1 MHARHEVAV
10 PIHSRTRASRAFAA
24 LVLLLACGLA
34 SLSPRA
40 VTAAAARPVAQRRA
54 TPDSVALTL
63 DRWVG
68 AVGGWEHLDHA
79 PGVHLNARITRGG
92 VPGPAEL
99 WVSRD
104 GFREVDTQGTTLRER
119 VRQGSHCWGRDW
131 NGKTRELQ
139 GRDLADGITE
149 AFVYALAYAG
159 FTAAELA
166 AAGAQDGGEDSTRTL
181 RIVRFTPRGG
191 SRCDVYF
198 DAESGLPVRA
208 VRTHLGDELATTF
221 SGWRLHEGLSMPFAL
236 LLGAEEGEV
245 DTLEVASA
253 TRAAIPESM
262 FTHPPDAPTDVR
274 LPAGV
279 AEVTVPFNF
288 ENEHIMVDCSVNGR
302 PPVWFMFDTGADV
315 SVVNSARL
323 EEYGLSAFGASTAS
337 GGGNSASVSFTTVPS
352 LKIGAAELV
361 GQRNTVMDLTG
372 LERVYG
378 MPLGGILGY
387 DFASRFVIVVDY
399 DQHMFHFHVPRPGA
413 GVPRGDRVPFLL
425 EGGHPHVHGT
435 ISVDDSASIEADF
448 IVDSGAAESA
458 NLTTPFVRANQLL
471 QRARR
476 KPTAAPSVMAGS
488 EKQFFAQTSV
498 RGHLKTLRLG
508 NTLVREIPVNL
519 QQGSSGMYAS
529 TSFSGTIG
537 ERILRRFTTT
547 YDYPHSAIVLEPN
560 AEYARPFTPR
570 MTFGMTLLADGPGY
584 PSFMVAGVG
593 KDSPAAIA
601 GFRAGDQIVALDG
614 QPAAKLRLAGIRAAL
629 AEDGARHTVDVAR
642 EGQPPQR
649 LSFTVEQVSIEDR

>member
-1 MHARHEVAV
+1 MYVRNEVAV
-10 PIHSRTRASRAFAA
+10 LVHTRIRVRQTLA
-24 LVLLLACGLA
+24 LLALLLAYGLA
-34 SLSPRA
+34 SLSPRVA
-40 VTAAAARPVAQRRA
+40 IAGSLTALPPT
-54 TPDSVALTL
+54 TPDSLAQTL
-63 DRWVG
+63 DHWAA
-68 AVGGWEHLDHA
+68 AVGGWERLDHA
-79 PGVHLNARITRGG
+79 PGAHLNARITRGG
-92 VPGPAEL
+92 VPGAAEL

-104 GFREVDTQGTTLRER
+104 GFREVDTQGTALRER
-119 VRQGSHCWGRDW
+119 ICHGSRCWERDW

-139 GRDLADGITE
+139 GRDLADGVTE
-149 AFVYALAYAG
+149 AFVYSLAYAG
-159 FTAAELA
+159 LSRAALV
-166 AAGAQDGGEDSTRTL
+166 AAGVQDGGEDSTGTL
-181 RIVRFTPRGG
+181 RILRFIPRGG
-191 SRCDVYF
+191 CPCDVSF
-198 DAESGLPVRA
+198 ELKSGLPMRA
-208 VRTHLGDELATTF
+208 VRMYLGDERAVTF
-221 SGWRLHEGLSMPFAL
+221 SARRLHEGVSMPFEL

-245 DTLEVASA
+245 DTLEVASVA
-253 TRAAIPESM
+253 SARIPESM
-262 FTHPPDAPTDVR
+262 FRRPADAPTDVR

-323 EEYGLSAFGASTAS
+323 EEYGLSAFGASTTS
-337 GGGNSASVSFTTVPS
+337 GGGGSASVSFSTVPS
-352 LKIGAAELV
+352 LRIGAAELV
-361 GQRNTVMDLTG
+361 GQRNTVLDLTG

-378 MPLGGILGY
+378 APLGGILGY

-399 DQHMFHFHVPRPGA
+399 DRHTFRFRVPRPDD

-425 EGGHPHVHGT
+425 EGGHPHVHGA

-476 KPTAAPSVMAGS
+476 KPTAAPNVMAGS

-498 RGHLKTLRLG
+498 RGHLKSLRLG

-547 YDYPHSAIVLEPN
+547 YDYPHSAIVLDPN

-584 PSFMVAGVG
+584 QLFRVAGVG
-593 KDSPAAIA
+593 KDSPAAVA
-601 GFRAGDQIVALDG
+601 GFRAGDVIVALDG
-614 QPAAKLRLAGIRAAL
+614 QPAAKLRLADIRAAL

>member
-1 MHARHEVAV
+1 M
-10 PIHSRTRASRAFAA
+10 
-24 LVLLLACGLA
+24 
-34 SLSPRA
+34 
-40 VTAAAARPVAQRRA
+40 Q
-54 TPDSVALTL
+54 
-63 DRWVG
+63 
-68 AVGGWEHLDHA
+68 
-79 PGVHLNARITRGG
+79 
-92 VPGPAEL
+92 
-99 WVSRD
+99 
-104 GFREVDTQGTTLRER
+104 ER
-119 VRQGSHCWGRDW
+119 VCVGRRCWERDW

-139 GRDLADGITE
+139 GRDLADGVTE
-149 AFVYALAYAG
+149 AFVYSLAYAG
-159 FTAAELA
+159 SSKSALPT
-166 AAGAQDGGEDSTRTL
+166 AGAHDEGEDSTGTL
-181 RIVRFTPRGG
+181 RIVQFTPRGG
-191 SRCDVYF
+191 SPCDVYF
-198 DAESGLPVRA
+198 DRESGRPVRA
-208 VRTHLGDELATTF
+208 IRTYLGDERAITF
-221 SGWRLHEGLSMPFAL
+221 SGWGQHSGVLMPSAL

-245 DTLEVASA
+245 DTLEVASVARA
-253 TRAAIPESM
+253 TIPESM
-262 FTHPPDAPTDVR
+262 FRRPAEGPTDVR

-279 AEVTVPFNF
+279 AEVTVPFSF

-323 EEYGLSAFGASTAS
+323 EEYGLSAFGASTTS
-337 GGGNSASVSFTTVPS
+337 GGGNSAAVSFTTVQS

-361 GQRNTVMDLTG
+361 GQRNTVLDLSG
-372 LERVYG
+372 LEHVYG

-399 DQHMFHFHVPRPGA
+399 DRHTFRFRVPRPDD

-425 EGGHPHVHGT
+425 EGGHPHVHGA

-471 QRARR
+471 ERARR
-476 KPTAAPSVMAGS
+476 RPAAAPSVMAGS

-498 RGHLKTLRLG
+498 RGHLKSLRLG

-584 PSFMVAGVG
+584 RSFKVSGVG
-593 KDSPAAIA
+593 KDSPAASA
-601 GFRAGDQIVALDG
+601 GFRAGDAIVALDG
-614 QPAAKLRLAGIRAAL
+614 QPAAKLRLADIRAAL

-642 EGQPPQR
+642 EGQLPQR